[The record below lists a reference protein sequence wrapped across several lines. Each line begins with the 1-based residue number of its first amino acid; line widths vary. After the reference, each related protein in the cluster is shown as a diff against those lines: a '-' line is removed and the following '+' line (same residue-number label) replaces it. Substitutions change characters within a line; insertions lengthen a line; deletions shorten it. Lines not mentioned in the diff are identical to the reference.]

1 MQQLL
6 SNRWR
11 IVGWLV
17 PVAIALLLITTTVR
31 FTANSLPLF
40 EALFERNQVT
50 ARTGISTEG
59 LADVGRQ
66 VQAYFADSSSAPLQ
80 VTAAVNG
87 VEREL
92 FNEEEVSH
100 MADVKALF
108 LRTYRVQSAA
118 ALLLAVFT
126 LIAAWRFRGEVYPTI
141 AIWLRRGAV
150 LTGVI
155 ILTLGILSIVAFD
168 QLFTVFHYIGFPQGN
183 WLFNPSTDY
192 LVRVFPFGFWQDVT
206 LFIGMLTL
214 MEAAVLWTIGFAVP
228 VLTGIRV
235 RRSEASTVSHEHHL
249 HDAGASGTGT
259 PQDDRLVRL
268 EVYPNE
274 MLARL
279 SAEFLER
286 EGVASVVRPEQGGY
300 GLMGHTQFIMHGLW
314 VLIERVDEARALLAE
329 LDSTPAE

>member
-31 FTANSLPLF
+31 FTANSLPLY

-66 VQAYFADSSSAPLQ
+66 VQAYFADSSDAPLQ
-80 VTAAVNG
+80 VTATVNG
-87 VEREL
+87 VERDL
-92 FNEEEVSH
+92 FNEDEVSH

-141 AIWLRRGAV
+141 AMWLRRGAV

-228 VLTGIRV
+228 VLTGVRA
-235 RRSEASTVSHEHHL
+235 RRSEACAASN
-249 HDAGASGTGT
+249 GSGTGT
-259 PQDDRLVRL
+259 AQDDRLVRL

-279 SAEFLER
+279 SAAFLER

-300 GLMGHTQFIMHGLW
+300 GLMGRTQFIMHGLW
-314 VLIERVDEARALLAE
+314 VLSERVDEARALLAE

>member
-1 MQQLL
+1 M
-6 SNRWR
+6 
-11 IVGWLV
+11 GWLV

-31 FTANSLPLF
+31 FTANSLPLY

-50 ARTGISTEG
+50 ARTDISTEG
-59 LADVGRQ
+59 LTDVGRQ
-66 VQAYFADSSSAPLQ
+66 VQAYFADSSDAPLQ
-80 VTAAVNG
+80 VTATVNG

-92 FNEEEVSH
+92 FNEDEVSH

-118 ALLLAVFT
+118 ALLLAVST

-141 AIWLRRGAV
+141 AMWLRRGAL
-150 LTGVI
+150 LTGVV
-155 ILTLGILSIVAFD
+155 ILTLGILSVVAFD
-168 QLFTVFHYIGFPQGN
+168 QLFTAFHYIGFPQGN
-183 WLFNPSTDY
+183 WVFDSSTDY
-192 LVRVFPFGFWQDVT
+192 LVRVFPFGFWRDVT

-228 VLTGIRV
+228 VLTGVRA
-235 RRSEASTVSHEHHL
+235 RRSEASAASHEHPL
-249 HDAGASGTGT
+249 HGAGASGTA
-259 PQDDRLVRL
+259 QDDRLVRL

-274 MLARL
+274 MVARL
-279 SAEFLER
+279 SAAFLER

-300 GLMGHTQFIMHGLW
+300 GLMGRTQFIMHGLW
-314 VLIERVDEARALLAE
+314 VLSERVDEARALLAE